1 MAVIGNNQCF
11 ATKFLAVPTLSW
23 TTQAEHNL
31 PTRCETIATART
43 VLLRLQHRID
53 RVSTPH
59 RRRKDGSEIEFDGVA
74 RFST

>member
-31 PTRCETIATART
+31 PTRCETIATAQTAQFCYVYSTELTASLRRT
-43 VLLRLQHRID
+43 DVVKTDQQLSLM
-53 RVSTPH
+53 
-59 RRRKDGSEIEFDGVA
+59 A
-74 RFST
+74 